1 MKNIAK
7 ILFLLLIVGCGSDA
21 GSKIISSS
29 GVIDPNTGTGGTGG
43 NNGGNN
49 GGSTTDLNVELISI
63 YNDDTASFST
73 VFGNYTRSFI
83 VHTPPNYDPTND
95 PIPLLFVLHGYTG
108 QAPSIRNYSGFDSIA
123 DEENFIVVYVQGV
136 TDITN
141 NTGWNVNVVS
151 TFNEVDD
158 VGLFSALIKYF
169 KGNYNI
175 ADDKIFSTGM
185 SLGGFMSYRLACEL
199 DEINSIGSV
208 TGSMSAYYNCVPPNQ
223 KSIIHFHG
231 TSDTVVPYNGN
242 SWSYNVENA
251 HSFWANYNNC
261 QNQSEVTVPDFNGDG
276 IYSTQLISYG
286 CDGSREVVLYTMQD
300 EGHTWFKKDWGHD
313 LDTSRLIWEFFK
325 DK

>member
-1 MKNIAK
+1 MHKLAK
-7 ILFLLLIVGCGSDA
+7 ILLFLLIVGCGSDS
-21 GSKIISSS
+21 GSKIITSS
-29 GVIDPNTGTGGTGG
+29 GEVDPNTG
-43 NNGGNN
+43 NGNN
-49 GGSTTDLNVELISI
+49 GGSGGDNSISDLTVELISY

-73 VFGNYTRSFI
+73 VFGSYTRSFI
-83 VHTPPNYDPTND
+83 VHTPSNYDSNSGPL
-95 PIPLLFVLHGYTG
+95 PLLFVLHGYTG

-136 TDITN
+136 TDVTN
-141 NTGWNVNVVS
+141 TTGWNVDVVS
-151 TFNEVDD
+151 TFNDVDD
-158 VGLFSALIKYF
+158 VGLFAALIKYF
-169 KGNYNI
+169 KANYNI
-175 ADDKIFSTGM
+175 ANDKIFSTGM

-208 TGSMSAYYNCVPPNQ
+208 TGSMAGYYNCVPPNQ

-242 SWSYNVENA
+242 AWSYNVENA

-276 IYSTQLISYG
+276 VYSTQLISYD
-286 CDGSREVVLYTMQD
+286 CDGNREVILYTMQN
-300 EGHTWFKKDWGHD
+300 EGHTWFKKEWGHD
-313 LDTSRLIWEFFK
+313 VNTSRLIWEFFK